1 MPLAMTLRVESLTI
15 YPVKGARGTSVERAE
30 VDARGFVGDRRWMV
44 VDPSGRF
51 VTQREVPALALVVP
65 TIEPNGL
72 SLTLPSPDSYSVSH
86 PAEDAQRREVQVWRD
101 HLLARDAGDG
111 VAEFLSDHLERSVR
125 LVWMDDDVVRP
136 VEVREGTAGQQVS
149 FADGFPFLVVTSAS
163 LDELNR
169 RLDVPVPMDRFRP
182 NLVIAGAEPDAEDTW
197 YRYRIG
203 TVTFTHV
210 KPCGR
215 CVVTT
220 TNQQSLVRSA
230 EPLRTLATYRKLGR
244 EVVFGQNAVHEGRG
258 VVGVGDAVDVLEGR
272 AAIPA

>member
-1 MPLAMTLRVESLTI
+1 
-15 YPVKGARGTSVERAE
+15 
-30 VDARGFVGDRRWMV
+30 
-44 VDPSGRF
+44 
-51 VTQREVPALALVVP
+51 
-65 TIEPNGL
+65 
-72 SLTLPSPDSYSVSH
+72 
-86 PAEDAQRREVQVWRD
+86 
-101 HLLARDAGDG
+101 